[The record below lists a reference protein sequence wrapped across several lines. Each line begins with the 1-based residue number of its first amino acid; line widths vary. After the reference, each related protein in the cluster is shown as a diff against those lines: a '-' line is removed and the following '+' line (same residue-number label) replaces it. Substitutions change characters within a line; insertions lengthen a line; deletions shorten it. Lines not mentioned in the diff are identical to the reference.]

1 MSSNGLR
8 LPRDFPGTSFVL
20 PPREAGLDRGL
31 DNSEMSWALPFTRG
45 MTVGKLADLSEPLSN
60 GNRCRAGLRLSACV
74 AHSSKQVLAAVMTN
88 TVLLVLLS
96 SVSDKHQL
104 SQHAYLRVSPWHC

>member
-8 LPRDFPGTSFVL
+8 LPRDFPGTLFVL

-31 DNSEMSWALPFTRG
+31 DNSEMSWALPFTRS

-60 GNRCRAGLRLSACV
+60 GNRCRAGLIG
-74 AHSSKQVLAAVMTN
+74 
-88 TVLLVLLS
+88 
-96 SVSDKHQL
+96 
-104 SQHAYLRVSPWHC
+104 